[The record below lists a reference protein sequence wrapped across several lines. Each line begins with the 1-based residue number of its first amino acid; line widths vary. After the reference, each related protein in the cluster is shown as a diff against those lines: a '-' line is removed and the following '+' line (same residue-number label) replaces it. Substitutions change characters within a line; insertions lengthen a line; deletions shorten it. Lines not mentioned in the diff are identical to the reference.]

1 MELIRDIFC
10 QKLHVWM
17 FNVHMSRYWSMLI
30 FCPFFNDINVNVETQ
45 PSRYWVSS
53 PELNCEVGV
62 ARALSFIFYI
72 SSHDNSFPLLT
83 IMNKWE
89 HRNNI
94 NVIKLTESKR
104 LLVMLISWCYNQT
117 PSTTKVY
124 LSWFPQLTH
133 RSSIVKDCPHLVQ
146 SLVHWREILFRF
158 SQTVFFCFYSRVFW
172 FSSMFM
178 TLWFRTYDRIKL
190 IKKTLHCSV
199 CVLYQDIQ
207 QRI

>member
-1 MELIRDIFC
+1 MTS
-10 QKLHVWM
+10 M
-17 FNVHMSRYWSMLI
+17 SMLR
-30 FCPFFNDINVNVETQ
+30 
-45 PSRYWVSS
+45 PSHPNI

-89 HRNNI
+89 HRNDI

-178 TLWFRTYDRIKL
+178 TFWFRTYDRIKL

>member
-1 MELIRDIFC
+1 
-10 QKLHVWM
+10 
-17 FNVHMSRYWSMLI
+17 
-30 FCPFFNDINVNVETQ
+30 
-45 PSRYWVSS
+45 
-53 PELNCEVGV
+53 
-62 ARALSFIFYI
+62 
-72 SSHDNSFPLLT
+72 
-83 IMNKWE
+83 MNKWE

-146 SLVHWREILFRF
+146 SLVYWREILFWF

-178 TLWFRTYDRIKL
+178 TGSNWLRRHCTAQFVSSIRIYNSAYKLGRIYRNMENCKNSHLFRPKC
-190 IKKTLHCSV
+190 HV
-199 CVLYQDIQ
+199 CVQWTLYSTNCLSLNPP
-207 QRI
+207 